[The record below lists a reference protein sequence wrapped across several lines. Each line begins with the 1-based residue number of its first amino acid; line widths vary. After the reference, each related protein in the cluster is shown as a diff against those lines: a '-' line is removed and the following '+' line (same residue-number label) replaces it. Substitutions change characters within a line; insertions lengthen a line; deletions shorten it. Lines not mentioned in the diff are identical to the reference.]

1 MFYYNTMNPKVWG
14 SSAWLFLHTITLD
27 YPDEPTKE
35 DKEKYREFFISLSYV
50 IPCETCKE
58 HYLETI
64 RKFPINLESKET
76 LTKWL
81 HNIHNQVNLRNNKEI
96 YSYEDFIEHYSRL
109 YDNSTSNDTQRIIY
123 IIIFIFLLFLI
134 LRE

>member
-1 MFYYNTMNPKVWG
+1 MNPKVWG

>member
-1 MFYYNTMNPKVWG
+1 MSKKQKIWG
-14 SSAWLFLHTITLD
+14 PSAWLFLHTITLD

>member
-1 MFYYNTMNPKVWG
+1 MNPKVWG

-50 IPCETCKE
+50 IPWETCKE